1 MQSIYLPTAS
11 PWLVRLLLAGVMLST
26 TALVAKAQVDTEDA
40 LANAKNLPPSLTTVQ
55 AQELNQA
62 VLAWRMKLLNAT
74 KETYAQSRDEIQTN
88 LAQLDAAI
96 EEVQSSL
103 PVEVRFTNAESRSQL
118 IGRVLQLI
126 LETRLEIAANESLL
140 DMLTQTETEK
150 NTDSEEA
157 QQLEVDLQIA
167 KVEYDGIERELHQTL
182 ALRKQGLADPTEAL
196 RLQSSMDV
204 AQLKLRK
211 MEQAVANAR
220 KRPASATAE
229 RLSAL
234 RLEIQPLR
242 AKLKAA
248 EAFLETFNRASNKL
262 QKVESLH
269 REREL
274 YGKDLIYVA
283 GQIGNISRELVEL
296 ELLSAMIAQDT
307 TKEEVHKD
315 KE

>member
-1 MQSIYLPTAS
+1 MQSNYVSKAI
-11 PWLVRLLLAGVMLST
+11 PWFVRLAFAGVLLST
-26 TALVAKAQVDTEDA
+26 TAIAQAQVGTEDVV
-40 LANAKNLPPSLTTVQ
+40 ANAKNLPPSLTTVQ
-55 AQELNQA
+55 AQELNKA
-62 VLAWRMKLLNAT
+62 VLAWRMKLLSAMHA
-74 KETYAQSRDEIQTN
+74 TYAQSREQIQDKLTS
-88 LAQLDAAI
+88 LDAEL
-96 EEVQSSL
+96 EEVQASL

-140 DMLTQTETEK
+140 DMLTQSETEK

-182 ALRKQGLADPTEAL
+182 ALRKQGLADPAEAL

-248 EAFLETFNRASNKL
+248 EAFLETFNSTSSKL
-262 QKVESLH
+262 QQIESLH

-274 YGKDLIYVA
+274 YGKDLMYVA
-283 GQIGNISRELVEL
+283 GEIGNVSRELVEL
-296 ELLSAMIAQDT
+296 EVLSNMIAQDA
-307 TKEEVHKD
+307 TKEEVQKD
-315 KE
+315 EE